1 MNRGETKFN
10 KSRVKRWF
18 TVRHAR
24 QFLCLKKTGRFGLK
38 GEGGGGGGGS
48 KEESRDLCDSVCRGI
63 RLGSLSV
70 QEERRNLSQLGK
82 KGTLC
87 Q

>member
-1 MNRGETKFN
+1 MSKTLVHCPSCASVFVSEENRE
-10 KSRVKRWF
+10 VWF
-18 TVRHAR
+18 
-24 QFLCLKKTGRFGLK
+24 
-38 GEGGGGGGGS
+38 EGGGGGS